1 MEGSSI
7 YTYRFERR
15 SWTDRLFAFLEVL
28 VLAGILS
35 SSVAALPFYFQAGNR
50 AIHAILLKDAR
61 LIAGFLLLEAS
72 ITLFL
77 LMLILRLHRERLAD
91 LGWNW
96 DRWISD
102 LLLGVSL
109 VPILFLVGR
118 LVALGFKVLLP
129 NYYMERNPLIET
141 IRSPGDLALF
151 IVAALFAGGIKEE
164 LQRAFVLVRF
174 RDYLGGAK
182 LGLVIWSLAFGA
194 AHYVQGVQGAAVA
207 GLFGLLFGAV
217 YLARGS
223 VVAPMVAHGAYDSIA
238 LLAYW
243 FLRGVSG

>member
-1 MEGSSI
+1 MEGSPIHS
-7 YTYRFERR
+7 YRFEKR
-15 SWTDRLFAFLEVL
+15 SWADRLFAFLEVL
-28 VLAGILS
+28 GLAGILS
-35 SSVAALPFYFQAGNR
+35 GLVAALPFSLHAGN
-50 AIHAILLKDAR
+50 HAILLKDAR
-61 LIAGFLLLEAS
+61 LIACFLLLEAS
-72 ITLFL
+72 VTLL
-77 LMLILRLHRERLAD
+77 LMLLILRLHRESLAD

-96 DRWISD
+96 DHWISD

-109 VPILFLVGR
+109 VPILFLVSL

-129 NYYMERNPLIET
+129 NYYTDRNPLIES
-141 IRSPGDLALF
+141 IQSPGDLALF
-151 IVAALFAGGIKEE
+151 IVAALFAGGVKEE

-182 LGLVIWSLAFGA
+182 LGLVIWSVAFGA
-194 AHYVQGVQGAAVA
+194 GHYLQGVQNAVAA

-223 VVAPMVAHGAYDSIA
+223 LVAPMVAHGAYDSLA

-243 FLRGVSG
+243 FLRRVSG

>member
-7 YTYRFERR
+7 YTFEKR
-15 SWTDRLFAFLEVL
+15 SWADRLVAFLEVL
-28 VLAGILS
+28 GLAGILS
-35 SSVAALPFYFQAGNR
+35 SVVAALPFSLHAGNP
-50 AIHAILLKDAR
+50 AILLKEAR
-61 LIAGFLLLEAS
+61 LIAAFVVLEAS
-72 ITLFL
+72 ITLL
-77 LMLILRLHRERLAD
+77 LMLLILRLHRENLAD

-96 DRWISD
+96 DNWVFD
-102 LLLGVSL
+102 LLLGFSL
-109 VPILFLVGR
+109 VPILFLVNL
-118 LVALGFKVLLP
+118 LVAFGIKVLLP
-129 NYYMERNPLIET
+129 NYYTDRNPLIES
-141 IRSPGDLALF
+141 IQSPGDLAVF
-151 IVAALFAGGIKEE
+151 IVTALFAGGVKEE

-182 LGLVIWSLAFGA
+182 LGLIIWSVAFGA
-194 AHYVQGVQGAAVA
+194 AHYVQGVQGAVAA

-243 FLRGVSG
+243 FLRGASG